1 MHPNDWLV
9 LAASAAFLA
18 LFYWWFFF
26 SKRDEQVLAAVSA
39 GGVQE
44 VTITVKGG
52 YSPDHVT
59 VKPGK
64 PVKLN
69 FRREEA
75 GECTDRVVIPAFKV
89 SKPLP
94 AFTTTPVEF
103 TPTQAGDFEFTCGMG
118 MVHGKLTV
126 KEDPQ

>member
-1 MHPNDWLV
+1 MNPNDWIV
-9 LAASAAFLA
+9 LAASAAFLG

-26 SKRDEQVLAAVSA
+26 SKRDEVVAATATA

-59 VKPGK
+59 VRPGQA
-64 PVKLN
+64 VRLN
-69 FRREEA
+69 FRREES

-89 SKPLP
+89 NKPLP
-94 AFTTTPVEF
+94 AFATTPIEF
-103 TPTQAGDFEFTCGMG
+103 TPTQPGDFDFSCGMG
-118 MVHGKLTV
+118 MVHGKITV
-126 KEDPQ
+126 TEPG